1 MTDPAREDER
11 RELERR
17 AFGRDGSGLSAAEAA
32 RLSELRRSALPSP
45 VPEEPGA
52 SPVPERAAS
61 SVPEYA
67 AVAPRLERERQDAE
81 LPSAVPPAPAPE
93 QDGGRPILSRFRAR
107 FATFRWT
114 RPRVIVGTAAALL
127 LVGLLIGWGIPR
139 APVGGL
145 ALRDGEDARRDAVL
159 AANDEFDAG
168 SLLLLARQGDALLWT
183 ATSARGEVRCLI
195 IDVAPPPAPRPM
207 ESDCRPA
214 NALQSQPLQAI
225 SAPTNVSAD
234 SSRALVT
241 YAGYVLI
248 SANGVPIGALQ
259 RMEYFTQ
266 SDRGLT
272 DAEGLAAERIRR
284 EQGFAHVALAAR
296 WRGLIVWMG
305 YTTQN
310 EQCLVVEDPAL
321 RSSCA
326 DPTAAPLGLDRQS
339 GDDEPM
345 LSLDLR
351 ASGDRPRA
359 RIEMWNPVSSAGY
372 IVITEQVPGLFPE
385 RAPSP
390 PAPGET
396 GG

>member
-17 AFGRDGSGLSAAEAA
+17 AFARDGSGLSEVEAA
-32 RLSELRRSALPSP
+32 RLSELRQSALPSP
-45 VPEEPGA
+45 A
-52 SPVPERAAS
+52 PERAAEAPG
-61 SVPEYA
+61 PEHD
-67 AVAPRLERERQDAE
+67 AVAALPEPERQDAE
-81 LPSAVPPAPAPE
+81 RPSAVPPAPE
-93 QDGGRPILSRFRAR
+93 SEGDGGRPILSRFRAR
-107 FATFRWT
+107 FATVRGT
-114 RPRVIVGTAAALL
+114 RPRVLVGTAAALL
-127 LVGLLIGWGIPR
+127 LIGMLIGWGIPR
-139 APVGGL
+139 PPVGGL
-145 ALRDGEDARRDAVL
+145 ALRDGEGARRDAVL
-159 AANDEFDAG
+159 AANDEFDPG

-234 SSRALVT
+234 RSRALVT

-326 DPTAAPLGLDRQS
+326 DPTAAPLGLDPQS

-372 IVITEQVPGLFPE
+372 IVITEQASGLFPQ

-390 PAPGET
+390 PAPDEM